1 MLFVAPRSFS
11 RTVRTVHQFVVV
23 LIAICCFAGIASAQ
37 TTVTLGT
44 PGTHINADVTIQ
56 GGAYAYSD
64 FSTSDVLSSKVSTSD
79 SYTRRILLKFDTQN
93 YIPANA
99 VIQSAKLYLVL
110 KTAESSEN
118 RPFNAYWVNQSF
130 TKGQT
135 NWYYA
140 KDGSAWSRAGGDYG
154 QNYGTTY
161 VANAIGG
168 TYTFDLTKM
177 VQAAVNGQLGSRY
190 TRVGLLDVGAAT
202 SGNYREFYSTRA
214 ANAAVWPKL
223 VVTYGG
229 SSTTTTT
236 VTPAPAP
243 APAPAPTT
251 SSTLRLMQ
259 WNIHKT
265 KDSTGACNPDLI
277 ASGIAAQNVDVV
289 SLNEVNFFSGVCAWT
304 FDMGLKLQG
313 LVEQKTGVTWY
324 IQNVNAGSVGNVLL
338 SRIRPVS
345 SGSYLLDYNRGVAQM
360 TLSVN
365 GRYVN
370 VFSTHIEYDVS
381 SYRPIQ
387 INELR
392 TFMGTLADPRIV
404 MGDFNMYP
412 GSTDYSLMASL
423 YGDAWAS
430 ALSAGT
436 AWSFNGTG
444 ATHGTSRFD
453 YAFYSKVATLAL
465 QSVKVPDMRVNGVVP
480 SDHDPVVSIF
490 TVK

>member
-1 MLFVAPRSFS
+1 MPNVVVCLSS
-11 RTVRTVHQFVVV
+11 RTARFVQLVLV
-23 LIAICCFAGIASAQ
+23 LIAIGSFAATASAQ

-44 PGTHINADVTIQ
+44 PGTHINADLTIQ
-56 GGAYAYSD
+56 GGGYAYAD
-64 FSTSDVLSSKVSTSD
+64 FSNSDALSSKVSTSE

-110 KTAESSEN
+110 KTAESAEN

-130 TKGQT
+130 AKGQT
-135 NWYYA
+135 NWYYY
-140 KDGSAWSRAGGDYG
+140 KDGQAWSRAGGDYG
-154 QNYGTTY
+154 QNFGTTY
-161 VANAIGG
+161 VGNAVGA
-168 TYTFDLTKM
+168 TYAFDLTKM

-190 TRVGLLDVGAAT
+190 TRVALLDAGAAT
-202 SGNYREFYSTRA
+202 SGNFREFYSTRA
-214 ANAAVWPKL
+214 LNSALWPRL

-229 SSTTTTT
+229 SSAT
-236 VTPAPAP
+236 APAP

-251 SSTLRLMQ
+251 SSTLRVMQ

-265 KDSTGACNPDLI
+265 KDSNGVCNPDLI

-289 SLNEVNFFSGVCAWT
+289 SINEVNFFSGVCAWT
-304 FDMGLKLQG
+304 FDMGEKLEA

-324 IQNVNAGSVGNVLL
+324 RQNVNPNGVGNVLL

-345 SGSYLLDYNRGVAQM
+345 SSSYILDYGRGVAQM
-360 TLSVN
+360 TLVVN
-365 GRYVN
+365 GRNVN
-370 VFSTHIEYDVS
+370 VFSTHVEYDVA

-387 INELR
+387 INEAR
-392 TFMGTLADPRIV
+392 NFVNTFAEPRIV
-404 MGDFNMYP
+404 MGDFNTNP
-412 GSTDYSLMASL
+412 GTTDYYLMANTF
-423 YGDAWAS
+423 GDAWAS

-436 AWSFNGTG
+436 AWSYNGTG

-453 YAFYSKVATLAL
+453 YAFYSKVASLAVT
-465 QSVKVPDMRVNGVVP
+465 SVKVPDMRVNGVVP
-480 SDHDPVVSIF
+480 SDHDPVISVF

>member
-1 MLFVAPRSFS
+1 MPNVVVCSPS
-11 RTVRTVHQFVVV
+11 RTVRFVLQFVFV
-23 LIAICCFAGIASAQ
+23 LIAICSVAGSVSAQ

-44 PGTHINADVTIQ
+44 PGTHINVDQTIQ

-64 FSTSDVLSSKVSTSD
+64 FSQSDTLSSKVSSE

-130 TKGQT
+130 TRGQV

-140 KDGSAWSRAGGDYG
+140 KDGAAWSRSGGDYG
-154 QNYGTTY
+154 QSYSTTY
-161 VANAIGG
+161 VGNNVGA
-168 TYTFDLTKM
+168 TYAFDLTKM

-190 TRVGLLDVGAAT
+190 TRVGLLDAGAAT
-202 SGNYREFYSTRA
+202 NGNYREFYSTRA
-214 ANAAVWPKL
+214 ANSAVWPRL

-229 SSTTTTT
+229 SSTTSTT

-289 SLNEVNFFSGVCAWT
+289 SINEVNFFSGVCAWT
-304 FDMGLKLQG
+304 FDMGLKLKG
-313 LVEQKTGVTWY
+313 LVEQKTGRTWY
-324 IQNVNAGSVGNVLL
+324 IQNVNAGNVGNVLL

-387 INELR
+387 IGEAVR
-392 TFMGTLADPRIV
+392 YMSTFAEPRVV
-404 MGDFNMYP
+404 MGDFNTYA
-412 GSTDYSLMASL
+412 GTSDYYLIANT
-423 YGDAWAS
+423 YGDAWVTAQNS
-430 ALSAGT
+430 GT
-436 AWSFNGTG
+436 AWSYNGTG

-453 YAFYSKVATLAL
+453 YAFYSKVASLAL
-465 QSVKVPDMRVNGVVP
+465 TSVKVPDMRVNGIFP
-480 SDHDPVVSIF
+480 SDHDPVISIF